1 MRAVCSV
8 CSVRSVCLVCTCP
21 ARAVFSVCVRC
32 EVKCDGSGMFG
43 VLDMR
48 GVFGMFGAFGN
59 HHTPSLSRKAAGSSP
74 SYLKKQ
80 SAVGFREQGGVQ

>member
-1 MRAVCSV
+1 
-8 CSVRSVCLVCTCP
+8 
-21 ARAVFSVCVRC
+21 
-32 EVKCDGSGMFG
+32 MFG